1 MQAVHVGLLCVSDFG
16 PDFSSDRQVIWQL
29 WLFCEETEE
38 PEEKDK
44 EGGLSSSE
52 QALIEAAQ

>member
-1 MQAVHVGLLCVSDFG
+1 MGLLCVSDFG